1 MSAWWNNTKD
11 QRSWPIETACQGFRQ
26 GACAVAMR
34 GIAKHARRCP
44 KALAGCRS
52 GRPCGPPGGVRSAC
66 RCPASP
72 AHSFLP
78 GGPHGQSLWAMI
90 SGPWYEWAVDGRG
103 NALIEFAF
111 VLPLWLLLSTGMLE
125 VGRGFYQTAQLEKS
139 VRAGA
144 LYLARHSFPLSTATL
159 AAAEN
164 LVKTGHVD
172 GGDYTVSGWAKTGAD
187 LQITSVSN
195 RSPTR
200 PGPLRRG
207 CRPVIKN
214 ILRK

>member
-1 MSAWWNNTKD
+1 
-11 QRSWPIETACQGFRQ
+11 
-26 GACAVAMR
+26 
-34 GIAKHARRCP
+34 
-44 KALAGCRS
+44 
-52 GRPCGPPGGVRSAC
+52 
-66 RCPASP
+66 
-72 AHSFLP
+72 
-78 GGPHGQSLWAMI
+78 MI

-187 LQITSVSN
+187 LQITSVNFSID
-195 RSPTR
+195 
-200 PGPLRRG
+200 GVDI
-207 CRPVIKN
+207 PVVRISASVPFDPIFASLPDFVGLTAFTMPARN
-214 ILRK
+214 EQAHVGD